1 MSKNIQNYFTTGELS
16 QLCKI
21 PRKTLLYYDKLGL
34 ITPELVDENGYRYYK
49 RSQLFLLQ
57 LILTLRQLDVPIA
70 RIKDYLANR
79 SPQNYRDLFYERI
92 DFFTQEIARLQT
104 MKKKLQSELGKL
116 DHIDNITLDKII
128 LVHEQAHYLY
138 LSNPTKENE
147 RFKERSSHIA
157 RMFTHLQN
165 DTALT
170 TNSFG
175 YIYDTEILQDFSP
188 KHLKHYFY
196 TLNDKLETPHC
207 HQKPEGDY
215 LTLYFQGVYMFNNKK
230 YLQML
235 ADYCQE
241 HRLTPISPLYIT
253 SLCDYWLTGD
263 MDKYIYKLELQI
275 K

>member
-1 MSKNIQNYFTTGELS
+1 MVKNIQNYFTTGELS

-79 SPQNYRDLFYERI
+79 SPQNYRELFNERI
-92 DFFTQEIARLQT
+92 KFFTQEIARMQAMQAELQN
-104 MKKKLQSELGKL
+104 ELGKL
-116 DHIDNITLDKII
+116 DHIADITLDKIT
-128 LVHEQAHYLY
+128 LVHEQAQYLY
-138 LSNPTKENE
+138 LSNSAEENE

-170 TNSFG
+170 ANSFG
-175 YIYDTEILQDFSP
+175 YIYDTEILQDFST
-188 KHLKHYFY
+188 KHLKHYY
-196 TLNDKLETPHC
+196 YMLHDKLPTPHC

-230 YLQML
+230 YLQIL
-235 ADYCQE
+235 AEYCKE
-241 HRLTPISPLYIT
+241 HQLTPISPLYVT

>member
-1 MSKNIQNYFTTGELS
+1 MVKNIQNYFTTGELS
-16 QLCKI
+16 QLCQI

-57 LILTLRQLDVPIA
+57 LILTLRRLDVPIA

-79 SPQNYRDLFYERI
+79 SPQNYRELFNERI
-92 DFFTQEIARLQT
+92 DFFTQEIAHLQA
-104 MKKKLQSELGKL
+104 MKTELQNELGKL
-116 DHIDNITLDKII
+116 DHIDNITLDNIT
-128 LVHEQAHYLY
+128 LVHEQAQYLY
-138 LSNPTKENE
+138 LSNATEENE
-147 RFKERSSHIA
+147 CFKKRSSHIA
-157 RMFTHLQN
+157 RMFTHLQK

-175 YIYDTEILQDFSP
+175 YIYDTEILQDFST

-196 TLNDKLETPHC
+196 TLNDKLPTPHC
-207 HQKPEGDY
+207 HQKPAGDY

-235 ADYCQE
+235 AEYCKE
-241 HRLTPISPLYIT
+241 HQLTPISPLYVT
-253 SLCDYWLTGD
+253 
-263 MDKYIYKLELQI
+263 
-275 K
+275 